1 MKFIRGR
8 LKSRCHGCPRL
19 VKWDLYSSAWKMN
32 FSTTGFNDVRT
43 LTLVD
48 LSLVQLSRLGGSLR
62 GAALSAGAGAC
73 WSRVGDPLSLLLA
86 HSQPVHSCTISI
98 SWPYPLL
105 TSSSAALSLGSALC
119 WCTFITSS
127 SPALLDVEVVN
138 QMNTVEVGL

>member
-1 MKFIRGR
+1 MKFIRRR
-8 LKSRCHGCPRL
+8 LKSRCHGCLRL
-19 VKWDLYSSAWKMN
+19 VRWDLYSPAWKMN
-32 FSTTGFNDVRT
+32 FSTTGFNGVRT

-105 TSSSAALSLGSALC
+105 TSSSASLSLGSALC

-138 QMNTVEVGL
+138 QMNMVEVGL